1 MAHFEINLIRDRTL
15 PRPLRKGLFW
25 GLLAYL
31 VLSGIGLAIVAH
43 RAALRF
49 VDATAQHR
57 ELRVIERQFK
67 ADHPNEKSVLSCAQG
82 LQKRMDTSVG
92 VLSGIEGTLRNSFS
106 LSRLLL
112 GLAKPLPADC
122 VLVNVD
128 LRTKAGM
135 IQFSVMT
142 PASKTQNL
150 TAGKIIDFWAQE
162 GTLEAQLKEIRAE
175 TSQREYRA
183 GRPVLV
189 HRFSATLATGRGG
202 A

>member
-1 MAHFEINLIRDRTL
+1 
-15 PRPLRKGLFW
+15 
-25 GLLAYL
+25 
-31 VLSGIGLAIVAH
+31 
-43 RAALRF
+43 
-49 VDATAQHR
+49 
-57 ELRVIERQFK
+57 
-67 ADHPNEKSVLSCAQG
+67 
-82 LQKRMDTSVG
+82 MDTSVG